1 MKIVIN
7 CQIVENCQK
16 EHVSDCDATTKHAQ
30 TDESTR
36 KFTQFSDI
44 FQVQNLL
51 IPQSL
56 LTL

>member
-1 MKIVIN
+1 MKN
-7 CQIVENCQK
+7 NGHSKDPQK
-16 EHVSDCDATTKHAQ
+16 EHVSDYDATTKHAQ
-30 TDESTR
+30 TDERTR
-36 KFTQFSDI
+36 KFTQLSDI